1 MQTVMKDPM
10 TRLEVASAAA
20 MPGRQDAIDA
30 VLDRIYER
38 YVADVDRWVR
48 RLIGPREDVEDI
60 VHDVFL
66 VAVRRRGSFR
76 GEASVKTWL
85 FRIAHHVV
93 RGRRRSERVRRW
105 LFMRRVDELSV
116 ARTPIVTPLE
126 EIEQREQNARLYA
139 ALDRMPDEYRTALI
153 LYEIEGLSGEHVAE
167 LLGVQLGTIWVR
179 LHRGRARLLREL
191 SRELSKE
198 GQP

>member
-1 MQTVMKDPM
+1 MKDPM
-10 TRLEVASAAA
+10 TKLEVASAVA

-38 YVADVDRWVR
+38 NLDDVDHWVR
-48 RLIGPREDVEDI
+48 RLVGPREDVEDL

-93 RGRRRSERVRRW
+93 RGRRRRERVRRW
-105 LFMRRVDELSV
+105 LFARHAEELP
-116 ARTPIVTPLE
+116 AERGAIVTPLE
-126 EIEQREQNARLYA
+126 EIEYRERTARLYA
-139 ALDRMPDEYRTALI
+139 ALDRMPDDYRTALI

-191 SRELSKE
+191 SKE
-198 GQP
+198 DES

>member
-1 MQTVMKDPM
+1 MLKDPI
-10 TRLEVASAAA
+10 TRLELTSAASR
-20 MPGRQDAIDA
+20 PGRQDSIDA

-48 RLIGPREDVEDI
+48 RLVGPREDVEDL
-60 VHDVFL
+60 VHEVFL

-93 RGRRRSERVRRW
+93 RGRRRRDRVRRW
-105 LFMRRVDELSV
+105 LF
-116 ARTPIVTPLE
+116 ARHAEALPAEHSAIVTPLE
-126 EIEQREQNARLYA
+126 EIERREQIARLYA
-139 ALDRMPDEYRTALI
+139 ALDRVPDDYRTALI
-153 LYEIEGLSGEHVAE
+153 LYEIEGLSGEQVAE
-167 LLGVQLGTIWVR
+167 LVGVQLGTIWVR

-191 SRELSKE
+191 SQEDE
-198 GQP
+198 P

>member
-1 MQTVMKDPM
+1 MKDPM
-10 TRLEVASAAA
+10 TRLEVASAAV
-20 MPGRQDAIDA
+20 MPGRQDALDA

-38 YVADVDRWVR
+38 HVADVDRWVR
-48 RLIGPREDVEDI
+48 RLVGPREDVEDL
-60 VHDVFL
+60 VHEVFL

-93 RGRRRSERVRRW
+93 RGRRRRDRVRRW
-105 LFMRRVDELSV
+105 LF
-116 ARTPIVTPLE
+116 ARHAEDLPAGRCAVVTPLE
-126 EIEQREQNARLYA
+126 EIEQREQTARLYA

-153 LYEIEGLSGEHVAE
+153 LYEIEGLSGEQVAE
-167 LLGVQLGTIWVR
+167 LVGVQLGTIWVR

-191 SRELSKE
+191 SREEES
-198 GQP
+198 